1 MAEIPYQMISN
12 LRPQITTAWRLK
24 VRVTRIW
31 QAITQQGDTV
41 GINCIFV
48 DELGGRIRAWIAA
61 ANMNQLQSLITEGET
76 YNVHNFVVRQ
86 YGAMQTERCFENDFF
101 IQLYHMTN
109 IFVAEDVDYIQ
120 RHVFQFT
127 NLSAII
133 DAARENNFLIDVVG
147 VLQQVQ
153 PMTTY
158 RNKYN
163 QLKNS
168 IQFTINDMNSPAQV
182 IFYDEM
188 ARSFDQELHN
198 AGQHP
203 VILIISSVKA
213 RMIQG
218 EVKLTNYPATRFF
231 INLHHEAVEDLRDAL
246 RLVNSPM

>member
-61 ANMNQLQSLITEGET
+61 ANMNQLQGLITEGET

-133 DAARENNFLIDVVG
+133 DAARESNFLIDVVG

-153 PMTTY
+153 PMTSY

-168 IQFTINDMNSPAQV
+168 IQFTINDMKFRNN
-182 IFYDEM
+182 
-188 ARSFDQELHN
+188 LH
-198 AGQHP
+198 G
-203 VILIISSVKA
+203 ISSVKA

-246 RLVNSPM
+246 RLANWRLH

>member
-86 YGAMQTERCFENDFF
+86 YGAMQTERCFGNDFS
-101 IQLYHMTN
+101 IQLCDMTN
-109 IFVAEDVDYIQ
+109 MLVAEDVYYIQ

-133 DAARENNFLIDVVG
+133 DAARENNFLI
-147 VLQQVQ
+147 
-153 PMTTY
+153 
-158 RNKYN
+158 
-163 QLKNS
+163 
-168 IQFTINDMNSPAQV
+168 
-182 IFYDEM
+182 
-188 ARSFDQELHN
+188 
-198 AGQHP
+198 
-203 VILIISSVKA
+203 
-213 RMIQG
+213 G

-246 RLVNSPM
+246 TLVNSPM